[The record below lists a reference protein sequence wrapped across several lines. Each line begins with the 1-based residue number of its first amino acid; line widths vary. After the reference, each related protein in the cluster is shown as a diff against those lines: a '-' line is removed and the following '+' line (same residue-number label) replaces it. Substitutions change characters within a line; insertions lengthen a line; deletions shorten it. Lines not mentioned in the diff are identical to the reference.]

1 MNHGIRR
8 AGFTLL
14 DVLIAV
20 AIVAILAS
28 LALPNFREALQ
39 RGRRVDAITS
49 LLDVQVAQE
58 RWRANHPAYASL
70 TELGW
75 TESAS
80 TEGYYRLR
88 VVQVS
93 AGSFVATAQP
103 QSDGPQQDDECGVF
117 AIDQR
122 GPVLATEYAD
132 DACWRR

>member
-1 MNHGIRR
+1 MNHGCRR

-39 RGRRVDAITS
+39 RGRRVDAIAS
-49 LLDVQVAQE
+49 LLGVQIAQE

-70 TELGW
+70 ADLGW
-75 TESAS
+75 TARS

-88 VVQVS
+88 MEETS
-93 AGSFVATAQP
+93 AGGFIATAMP
-103 QSDGPQQDDECGVF
+103 QSDGPQRDDACGVF

-122 GPVLATEYAD
+122 GPVLATDYAD
-132 DACWRR
+132 GACWRR

>member
-1 MNHGIRR
+1 MNHGYRR

-28 LALPNFREALQ
+28 LALPNFHDALQ

-49 LLDVQVAQE
+49 LLGVQVAQE
-58 RWRANHPAYASL
+58 RWRANHPAYADL
-70 TELGW
+70 ADLGW
-75 TESAS
+75 TADS
-80 TEGYYRLR
+80 TEGYYQLR
-88 VVQVS
+88 MEQTS
-93 AGSFVATAQP
+93 AGSFLATAEPQP
-103 QSDGPQQDDECGVF
+103 DGPQRDDACGMF

-122 GPVLATEYAD
+122 GPVLTIDYAN